1 MEKSRT
7 PPAGQRTTDI
17 DAKEGEAMRDK
28 ARRLTERD
36 TPDDAPAQGSQ
47 ASSDSGEVYRPDAN
61 VDDQKHS
68 GKKPGIDTRRDAT
81 PVGGAQATR
90 DKTAHK
96 ENIDDKA
103 DQASSSRRN
112 G

>member
-17 DAKEGEAMRDK
+17 DAKESVAMRDK

-47 ASSDSGEVYRPDAN
+47 ASSDTGEVYRPR
-61 VDDQKHS
+61 
-68 GKKPGIDTRRDAT
+68 PTWTTRSTAARSPAST
-81 PVGGAQATR
+81 PDGTPPR
-90 DKTAHK
+90 
-96 ENIDDKA
+96 
-103 DQASSSRRN
+103 
-112 G
+112 

>member
-17 DAKEGEAMRDK
+17 DDKESDAMRDK

-36 TPDDAPAQGSQ
+36 TPDDAPEQGSQ
-47 ASSDSGEVYRPDAN
+47 ASSDTGEVYRPDAN

-68 GKKPGIDTRRDAT
+68 GKKPGIDTRRDTA
-81 PVGGAQATR
+81 PVGGAQVAR

-103 DQASSSRRN
+103 DKASSNRRN